1 MAKPNHTRDSL
12 APTNS
17 HTDRFLTVSLYPE
30 PQPHVPW
37 IRLRGLWL
45 KQAGFTAQTKIKVQ
59 VMTDR
64 LVITR
69 V

>member
-1 MAKPNHTRDSL
+1 MRD
-12 APTNS
+12 
-17 HTDRFLTVSLYPE
+17 
-30 PQPHVPW
+30 
-37 IRLRGLWL
+37 LWL
-45 KQAGFTAQTKIKVQ
+45 KQASFTAQTKIKVQ